1 MLRVKY
7 ERYLNDFHH
16 KSETKSFADLIEL
29 ESWMFGQMQ
38 QDYSG
43 DKGAMSFPTPRKAKR
58 IGENGPWCIELRP
71 VYGEEQIWIHQI
83 ETPNGIIFSDG
94 RFTSGKKYWTGE
106 VQEWLMHCEQRRKNP
121 QFNFAADD
129 SKPKRSLWLR
139 LGVTV
144 SITANEEADIFG
156 EDAEKAAKML
166 QKLIAAGRFTPSGDC
181 YVPDPIVEQFNKDY
195 GTDYI
200 VQDINFEM

>member
-16 KSETKSFADLIEL
+16 KSETESFADLIEL

-43 DKGAMSFPTPRKAKR
+43 GKGTMFFPTPRKMKR
-58 IGENGPWCIELRP
+58 IGEHGPRYIELRP

-83 ETPNGIIFSDG
+83 ESPNGIIFSDG

-144 SITANEEADIFG
+144 SITADEEADIFG
-156 EDAEKAAKML
+156 EDAEKAAKTL
-166 QKLIAAGRFTPSGDC
+166 QKLIAAGRFKPTGDC
-181 YVPDPIVEQFNKDY
+181 YIPDPIVEQFNKDY
-195 GTDYI
+195 GTDYA